1 MSKKSYVPAFDVAV
15 VYAGIGDNKSALV
28 WLEKALAERSGWL
41 VSVKYDP
48 RFEPLRS
55 DFQFQDIVRR
65 VGPNQWS

>member
-15 VYAGIGDNKSALV
+15 VYAGIADNKSALV
-28 WLEKALAERSGWL
+28 WLEKAERSGWL
-41 VSVKYDP
+41 VYVKYDP

-55 DFQFQDIVRR
+55 DFQFQDVVRQ